1 MKEEKIIVKQHGG
14 KREGAGRKKTV
25 SEGAKVHSFAL
36 TDEETKAVKR
46 LVSAMR
52 RGENVKVVPQ
62 NAATQQRGVD
72 IDQVVYLGYQILKPI
87 AKLVVELNGNKA
99 NERAERIM
107 KDIAIMA
114 FKDAVCDAERK

>member
-46 LVSAMR
+46 LVSSMR
-52 RGENVKVVPQ
+52 RGEKVQVVPQ
-62 NAATQQRGVD
+62 NSAVQQQGMD
-72 IDQVVYLGYQILKPI
+72 IEQVVRLGYQVLKPI
-87 AKLVVELNGNKA
+87 ANLVVKLNGNKP
-99 NERAERIM
+99 NERAEQIM

>member
-25 SEGAKVHSFAL
+25 SEGAKAHSFAL

-46 LVSAMR
+46 LVSSMR
-52 RGENVKVVPQ
+52 RGEKVQVVPQ
-62 NAATQQRGVD
+62 NSAVQQQGMD
-72 IDQVVYLGYQILKPI
+72 IEQVVSLGYQVLKPI
-87 AKLVVELNGNKA
+87 ANLVVKLNGNKP

>member
-46 LVSAMR
+46 LVSSMR
-52 RGENVKVVPQ
+52 RGEKVQVVPQ
-62 NAATQQRGVD
+62 NSAVQQQGMD
-72 IDQVVYLGYQILKPI
+72 IEQIVRLGYQVLKPI
-87 AKLVVELNGNKA
+87 ANLVVKLNGNKP

>member
-46 LVSAMR
+46 LVSSMR
-52 RGENVKVVPQ
+52 RGEKVQVVPQ
-62 NAATQQRGVD
+62 NTAIQQQGMD
-72 IDQVVYLGYQILKPI
+72 IEQVVRLGYQILKPI
-87 AKLVVELNGNKA
+87 ANLVVKLNGNKP

-114 FKDAVCDAERK
+114 FKDAICDAERK

>member
-46 LVSAMR
+46 LVSSMR
-52 RGENVKVVPQ
+52 RGEKVQVVPQ
-62 NAATQQRGVD
+62 NSAVQQQGMD
-72 IDQVVYLGYQILKPI
+72 IEHVVSLGYQVLKPI
-87 AKLVVELNGNKA
+87 ANLVVKLNGNKP

-107 KDIAIMA
+107 KVIAIMA
-114 FKDAVCDAERK
+114 F

>member
-46 LVSAMR
+46 LVSSMR
-52 RGENVKVVPQ
+52 RGEKVQVVPQ
-62 NAATQQRGVD
+62 NSAVQQQEMD
-72 IDQVVYLGYQILKPI
+72 IEQVVRLGYQVLKPI
-87 AKLVVELNGNKA
+87 ASLVVKLNGNKP